1 MCVIM
6 EHGKRSQFRAHKKC
20 ACFRPFVAV
29 FDGHSKG
36 SSRFF
41 NHSLFRVAGPSW
53 SNVFPSS

>member
-1 MCVIM
+1 V
-6 EHGKRSQFRAHKKC
+6 HTRNV
-20 ACFRPFVAV
+20 PVFVLAAV

-36 SSRFF
+36 SGRFF